1 MLFYRTKREAN
12 NKPMYRG
19 KGKRKDEEIWSI
31 YIADELFTEAE
42 VKRLNLNLAYL
53 EQVEIS
59 RRQTHHQGCYR
70 VANFDAN
77 ITAVKPVKQ
86 APVKILPKQAEIEVV
101 KRLNDRRVYKKH
113 KCLCPDNRST
123 TKFVRYR
130 VANDA
135 AVANK

>member
-42 VKRLNLNLAYL
+42 VKRLNLNLSYL
-53 EQVEIS
+53 EPVEIS

-86 APVKILPKQAEIEVV
+86 TPVKTLPKQAEFEVI
-101 KRLNDRRVYKKH
+101 KRLKDRRAYKKH
-113 KCLCPDNRST
+113 KNLSPNNRPT
-123 TKFVRYR
+123 TKFIRYR
-130 VANDA
+130 VAADVA
-135 AVANK
+135 AANK

>member
-113 KCLCPDNRST
+113 KCLCADICQGD
-123 TKFVRYR
+123 KHQVG
-130 VANDA
+130 A
-135 AVANK
+135 

>member
-86 APVKILPKQAEIEVV
+86 TPVKMLPKQAEIEVV

-113 KCLCPDNRST
+113 KCLCPDNRPT

-135 AVANK
+135 AAANK

>member
-1 MLFYRTKREAN
+1 MLYYRTKREAN

-42 VKRLNLNLAYL
+42 VKRMNLNLAYL
-53 EQVEIS
+53 EQIEIS

-77 ITAVKPVKQ
+77 ITSVKPVKQ
-86 APVKILPKQAEIEVV
+86 SAPKVLPKQAEIEVV
-101 KRLNDRRVYKKH
+101 KRLNDRRMYKKH
-113 KCLCPDNRST
+113 KCLSPDNRPT
-123 TKFVRYR
+123 TKFIRYR

-135 AVANK
+135 AAANK

>member
-1 MLFYRTKREAN
+1 MFYRTKREAN

-59 RRQTHHQGCYR
+59 RRQTHHQ
-70 VANFDAN
+70 
-77 ITAVKPVKQ
+77 
-86 APVKILPKQAEIEVV
+86 
-101 KRLNDRRVYKKH
+101 
-113 KCLCPDNRST
+113 
-123 TKFVRYR
+123 
-130 VANDA
+130 
-135 AVANK
+135 

>member
-101 KRLNDRRVYKKH
+101 KRLNDRRV
-113 KCLCPDNRST
+113 CLSYGNGST
-123 TKFVRYR
+123 
-130 VANDA
+130 
-135 AVANK
+135 

>member
-53 EQVEIS
+53 EPVEIS

-86 APVKILPKQAEIEVV
+86 TPVKTLPKQAEFEVV
-101 KRLNDRRVYKKH
+101 KRLKDRRAYKKH
-113 KCLCPDNRST
+113 KNLSPNNRPT
-123 TKFVRYR
+123 TKFIRYR
-130 VANDA
+130 VATDVTA
-135 AVANK
+135 ANK

>member
-1 MLFYRTKREAN
+1 MLYYRTKKEAN

-19 KGKRKDEEIWSI
+19 KGRKANEEAWSI

-113 KCLCPDNRST
+113 KCLCPDNRPT

-135 AVANK
+135 TVANK

>member
-86 APVKILPKQAEIEVV
+86 APVKILPKQAEVEVV

-113 KCLCPDNRST
+113 KCLCPDNRPT
-123 TKFVRYR
+123 TKFVRYH

>member
-53 EQVEIS
+53 EPVEIS

-86 APVKILPKQAEIEVV
+86 TTVKTLPKQAEFEII
-101 KRLNDRRVYKKH
+101 KRLKDRRAYKKH
-113 KCLCPDNRST
+113 KNRSPDNRPT
-123 TKFVRYR
+123 TKFIRYR
-130 VANDA
+130 VAADVA
-135 AVANK
+135 AANK

>member
-42 VKRLNLNLAYL
+42 VKRMNLNLAYL

-70 VANFDAN
+70 VANFNAN

-86 APVKILPKQAEIEVV
+86 TLAKTLPKQAEIEVV

-113 KCLCPDNRST
+113 KHLCPDNRPT
-123 TKFVRYR
+123 TKFIRYR

-135 AVANK
+135 AAANK

>member
-42 VKRLNLNLAYL
+42 VKRMNLNMAYL
-53 EQVEIS
+53 EAVEIS

-77 ITAVKPVKQ
+77 ITMVKPLKQ
-86 APVKILPKQAEIEVV
+86 TPVKVLPKQAEIEVV
-101 KRLNDRRVYKKH
+101 KRLNDRHAYKKY
-113 KCLCPDNRST
+113 KSICPDNRPT

-130 VANDA
+130 VSNEA
-135 AVANK
+135 AAANK